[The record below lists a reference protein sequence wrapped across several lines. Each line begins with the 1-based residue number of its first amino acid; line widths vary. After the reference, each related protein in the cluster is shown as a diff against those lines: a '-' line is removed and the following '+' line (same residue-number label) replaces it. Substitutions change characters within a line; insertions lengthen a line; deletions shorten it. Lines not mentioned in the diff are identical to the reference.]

1 MQKEDIEREKQQADE
16 ELAGL
21 LSELVVKPIDQLLEE
36 RVSNEL
42 FNLECNIEENLKKQ
56 LTAVSKAKKLEEG
69 FNGLGDNLEK
79 VESRL
84 RDEVAILKQQLVEKS
99 DGVQASLLNS
109 QLSLNAL
116 GGLLEA
122 AFTKWNETSEQ
133 MQQKVTD
140 LRPLL
145 AGNEKVVAEH
155 TVYLQAELKELSR
168 LLSEQRE
175 AIRQD
180 MSLAFEQQSSVSSQH
195 VSSISTLLHKDLST
209 LDEQNDRAAA
219 NMLLVQEGMQQQR
232 QLLEAQQTEIQ
243 YLRQSMQRIFWS
255 LLIIGMLSFVA
266 IVLVAL
272 QTPAILALME
282 MSP

>member
-180 MSLAFEQQSSVSSQH
+180 MSLAFEQQSSVSRQH
-195 VSSISTLLHKDLST
+195 VSWISTLIHKDLST